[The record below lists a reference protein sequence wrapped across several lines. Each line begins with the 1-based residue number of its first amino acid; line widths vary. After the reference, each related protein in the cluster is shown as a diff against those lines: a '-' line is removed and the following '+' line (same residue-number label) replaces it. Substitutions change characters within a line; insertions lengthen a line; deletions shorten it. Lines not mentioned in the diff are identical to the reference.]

1 MNFTTKC
8 GTIKERRA
16 VGHKTISVDIE
27 QPKESTGE
35 VMTYLDA
42 IRKMDARDFAEFVA
56 VIVEDALQVNFGI
69 TGTVTEAN
77 KEELIELFNSP
88 LKEVPNG
95 SD

>member
-1 MNFTTKC
+1 MNFATKC
-8 GTIKERRA
+8 GTIKERRI

-42 IRKMDARDFAEFVA
+42 IRKMDARDFAEFVT
-56 VIVEDALQVNFGI
+56 VIVANALQHNFGI
-69 TGTVTEAN
+69 SGTVTEEN

-88 LKEVPNG
+88 IAEVLNG

>member
-1 MNFTTKC
+1 M
-8 GTIKERRA
+8 
-16 VGHKTISVDIE
+16 GHKTISVDIE